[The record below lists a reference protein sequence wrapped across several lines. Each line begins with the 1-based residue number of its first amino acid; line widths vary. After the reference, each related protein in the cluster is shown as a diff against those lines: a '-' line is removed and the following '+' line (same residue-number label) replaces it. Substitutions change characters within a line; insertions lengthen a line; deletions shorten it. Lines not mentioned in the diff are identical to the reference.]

1 MLIRANLPAN
11 LIDTIMSCVS
21 TVSTSILVNGE
32 ALNPIYPSS
41 GIRRGDLLSLYLFIL
56 CMDYLGQLILEKCE
70 AKLWQPVKASQ
81 SGPVFSYLFFADD
94 LVLFGKADGLNCSI
108 TRDALDDLCNMSGQS
123 VSITKSRA
131 FFSPNVDRDT
141 RESLCDIL
149 RFTSTPSLGKYLGF
163 PIKHS
168 GIFSY
173 DFNYILDRV
182 KPKLAGWKTNMLS
195 LIGRAILIQAS
206 SVSIAS
212 YVMQGT
218 YLPGRILNGIDRVM

>member
-1 MLIRANLPAN
+1 M
-11 LIDTIMSCVS
+11 
-21 TVSTSILVNGE
+21 
-32 ALNPIYPSS
+32 
-41 GIRRGDLLSLYLFIL
+41 
-56 CMDYLGQLILEKCE
+56 
-70 AKLWQPVKASQ
+70 
-81 SGPVFSYLFFADD
+81 
-94 LVLFGKADGLNCSI
+94 LFGKADGLNCSI

-149 RFTSTPSLGKYLGF
+149 RFASTPSLGKYLGF